1 MPFTKT
7 NSLKAP
13 KIWFPNQRA
22 WRTAFTTFLTVLP
35 LVPQVIAI
43 VQGQWGAEWLS
54 GVAVQAVAINTA
66 LTRII
71 AIPAINDWLTKVGLG
86 SVPPSAVET
95 VAAVNNPADE
105 NVQGGE
111 GL

>member
-22 WRTAFTTFLTVLP
+22 WRTAFTTALTVLP

-95 VAAVNNPADE
+95 VTVLNGDE
-105 NVQGGE
+105 DAE
-111 GL
+111 EA